1 MLAPVGGTKTQSTSS
16 TPTTTSSTS
25 TDTTSTGT
33 ASTKSPKSSG
43 GVDLYTTRS
52 SGEEIP
58 QICGAT
64 RSSGEEIPQVC
75 SVGGVSSFSLTAA
88 DFSAQ

>member
-1 MLAPVGGTKTQSTSS
+1 MLAPVGGSKTQSTSS
-16 TPTTTSSTS
+16 TSSTTSAS
-25 TDTTSTGT
+25 TTSGT
-33 ASTKSPKSSG
+33 LATKSPKSAG
-43 GVDLYTTRS
+43 GVDSYITRS

-58 QICGAT
+58 QTCSIT
-64 RSSGEEIPQVC
+64 RSSGEEIPQTRC

>member
-1 MLAPVGGTKTQSTSS
+1 MLAPVGGSKTQSTSS
-16 TPTTTSSTS
+16 TSTTTSSTG
-25 TDTTSTGT
+25 TTSTGT
-33 ASTKSPKSSG
+33 ASTKSPKSS

>member
-1 MLAPVGGTKTQSTSS
+1 MLAPVGGSKTQSTSS
-16 TPTTTSSTS
+16 PSTTTSSTG
-25 TDTTSTGT
+25 TTSTGT
-33 ASTKSPKSSG
+33 TSTKSSKTSSP
-43 GVDLYTTRS
+43 DLYTTRS

-75 SVGGVSSFSLTAA
+75 SVGGVSNFSLTAA
-88 DFSAQ
+88 DFSAK